1 MKSFD
6 DTASGKTLDV
16 KKLFLRAL
24 RYWYYFPVF
33 LVLSTVIAFA
43 IYKTT
48 VPLHHISTQVLI
60 SSAQDAAAGRVD
72 VGERALPGISRSEEH
87 TSELLSRPH
96 LVCRLLLEKKKEHQ
110 SRQH

>member
-6 DTASGKTLDV
+6 DTTSGKTLDV

-60 SSAQDAAAGRVD
+60 SSAQD
-72 VGERALPGISRSEEH
+72 RSEEH
-87 TSELLSRPH
+87 TSELQSRPH
-96 LVCRLLLEKKKEHQ
+96 LVCRLLLEKKKSLTTVDYWYHLLG
-110 SRQH
+110 